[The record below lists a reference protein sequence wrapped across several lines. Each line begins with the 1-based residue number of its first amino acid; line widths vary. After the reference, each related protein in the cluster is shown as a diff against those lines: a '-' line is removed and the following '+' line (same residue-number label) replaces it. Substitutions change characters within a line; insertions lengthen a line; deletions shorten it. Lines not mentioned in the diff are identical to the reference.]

1 MRPDRGPYL
10 PSPTRTQAK
19 AVGVDSPLSKAGCKW
34 TGPVA
39 TFCAPYARAT
49 CYTLLHSFATH
60 LLENGY
66 DIRTIQ
72 ELLGHRDVR
81 TTMIFTADPAAHGY
95 AATGRPDNGLHGT
108 GYL

>member
-1 MRPDRGPYL
+1 MRPDRGPFL

-60 LLENGY
+60 LLEN
-66 DIRTIQ
+66 
-72 ELLGHRDVR
+72 EL
-81 TTMIFTADPAAHGY
+81 
-95 AATGRPDNGLHGT
+95 
-108 GYL
+108 